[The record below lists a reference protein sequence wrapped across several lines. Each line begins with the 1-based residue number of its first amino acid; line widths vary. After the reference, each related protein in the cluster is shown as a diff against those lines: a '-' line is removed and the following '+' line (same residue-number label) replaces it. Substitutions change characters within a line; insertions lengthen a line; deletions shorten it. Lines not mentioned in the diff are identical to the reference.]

1 MYLIFNLYLHLGFVI
16 MAAVSKVSLI
26 VPAALQICVKITIQ
40 IVFLSVNYMM
50 MMIRY

>member
-1 MYLIFNLYLHLGFVI
+1 